1 MTEKK
6 ILLKILLLGAS
17 KCGKTKLITRIF
29 QNTYNEPY
37 VATAGLQFYKHILY
51 QQELCVSLQLWDIG
65 NEPMRSI
72 YYRGVQVVFVCV
84 DLSESFESQILI
96 LKRFLDQNNQY
107 DSELP
112 QAVLGLKQDIQVC
125 ED

>member
-17 KCGKTKLITRIF
+17 KCGKTKLITRIC

-37 VATAGLQFYKHILY
+37 VPTAGLRFFKHTLY

-65 NEPMRSI
+65 NQPLQAI
-72 YYRGVQVVFVCV
+72 YYRGVQVLVCV

-112 QAVLGLKQDIQVC
+112 QVVLGLKQDIQVC